1 MSGRMPTLALS
12 GDLLRWLREG
22 QPWATLDWRLRA
34 ALAWKS
40 GWCGLN
46 TRLSLAQ
53 LRDVQPLQA
62 PLLIVGP
69 WRSGTTVM
77 HELLTAATGLPTPLT
92 WQCMNPCAFQLLGS
106 GPKQAPIARPMDG
119 LEIGA
124 HTPQE
129 DEFGLLGLGVD
140 SAYRAFL
147 MPSRLPELAHT
158 LDQQHW
164 LNEDTW
170 LPRWEAFLQGVLL
183 SQGRAGE
190 RLILKSPNHTFRL
203 QAILRRFPDAQLVW
217 MSRDPANTF
226 RSNEKMWSAMFAE
239 HALGSAQPAELQ
251 AFLVRALQA
260 SADTLDWVRQHIAP
274 RAWVACDQDSL
285 LDDPAAVIRQVFD
298 RLDLPG
304 TVDTKALQAAIQ
316 RTRSGKVDRYVGE
329 PPASA
334 RPALNALQAAQE
346 SAASLS
352 R

>member
-1 MSGRMPTLALS
+1 MPTLALS
-12 GDLLRWLREG
+12 GDLLRWLRAGE
-22 QPWATLDWRLRA
+22 PWAKLDWRLRA
-34 ALAWKS
+34 ALVWKS
-40 GWCGLN
+40 GWADLN
-46 TRLSLAQ
+46 SRLSHAQ
-53 LRDVQPLQA
+53 LRDAPPLRA

-129 DEFGLLGLGVD
+129 DEFALLGLGVA

-147 MPSRLPELAHT
+147 MPSRLAELAHT

-164 LNEDTW
+164 LNDGTW
-170 LPRWEAFLQGVLL
+170 LPRWEAFLQGVLQ

-203 QAILRRFPDAQLVW
+203 QAILRRFPDAQVVW

-226 RSNEKMWSAMFAE
+226 HSNEKMWRAMFTE
-239 HALGSAQPAELQ
+239 HALEPAGTSDLQ
-251 AFLVRALQA
+251 AFLGRALLA
-260 SADTLDWVRQHIAP
+260 SADTLDWLDHHMAP
-274 RAWVACDQDSL
+274 GTLVVCGQDEL
-285 LDDPAAVIRQVFD
+285 LRDPASTIRHVCEQ
-298 RLDLPG
+298 LGLPD
-304 TVDTKALQAAIQ
+304 TVGPAALQAAIKRTQ
-316 RTRSGKVDRYVGE
+316 RGKVDRYE
-329 PPASA
+329 AKAPASIK
-334 RPALNALQAAQE
+334 PALQALQAAQARAQLRFRD
-346 SAASLS
+346 S
-352 R
+352 